1 MLNKRADSIKF
12 YYSSNQSS
20 IKFISENKIRW
31 ISCPSLLNNII
42 LSISVHI
49 VLLKKLIKA
58 NTIIVKHKKEHKYS
72 EKVVEYKWWKKWIII
87 F

>member
-1 MLNKRADSIKF
+1 MLNKLANSLKF
-12 YYSSNQSS
+12 YYSPNQPS
-20 IKFISENKIRW
+20 IKFISKDKARW

-42 LSISVHI
+42 LSISFHI

-58 NTIIVKHKKEHKYS
+58 NTIIIKHKKEHKYS
-72 EKVVEYKWWKKWIII
+72 EKIIKYKWWKKWIII

>member
-1 MLNKRADSIKF
+1 MLNKLTDSLKF

-20 IKFISENKIRW
+20 IKFISKDKIRR

-42 LSISVHI
+42 LSISI
-49 VLLKKLIKA
+49 YIILLKKLIKA
-58 NTIIVKHKKEHKYS
+58 YTIIVKHKKEHKYS
-72 EKVVEYKWWKKWIII
+72 EKIVKYKWWKKWIII